1 VQVVELT
8 GQSESLTL
16 RQRWAHVFT
25 LLIALVLLLFGL
37 NLRNNILNATSTF
50 ISAQAGVEAR
60 YPQGWLLDTNG
71 DYVFRVRDMTRTGYK
86 TTMQVAI
93 RPVGP
98 DSTERNVAERLGLDR
113 ATGLTAYQP
122 LSTEP
127 YRASGD
133 LAGQALT
140 YTYVSQQ
147 SSPFLEGIPS
157 VVRGF
162 DVITISGGQAI
173 IITFRADESLFDA
186 EFPRFERFLRSLVF

>member
-1 VQVVELT
+1 MQVIELT

-25 LLIALVLLLFGL
+25 LLIAVVLLLFGL

-50 ISAQAGVEAR
+50 FSTQAGVEAQ

-86 TTMQVAI
+86 TTIQVAV

-122 LSTEP
+122 LGTEP
-127 YRASGD
+127 YTASDD
-133 LAGQALT
+133 LMGQALT

-173 IITFRADESLFDA
+173 IITFRADESLFEA
-186 EFPRFERFLRSLVF
+186 ELPRFERFLRSLVF